1 MHGKMV
7 QKHPANDRAS
17 GKAWLGG
24 LEWPGWAVVA
34 AARAPGVPQPEQ
46 AGWGKFPP
54 QTRHAVVGATRA
66 AALARSR
73 RAASRRAASSRRARS
88 AAASLAR
95 AASRRAA
102 SSRAASADGLAE
114 AGAPVCGVDTHRR
127 IRDTAT
133 RASDS
138 PSSYRMSYQ
147 EPP

>member
-54 QTRHAVVGATRA
+54 QTRHAGRGGGAAFDPDITAGCSAGHGTAPKFLADACAEGQRA
-66 AALARSR
+66 ARDLQ
-73 RAASRRAASSRRARS
+73 S
-88 AAASLAR
+88 A
-95 AASRRAA
+95 
-102 SSRAASADGLAE
+102 
-114 AGAPVCGVDTHRR
+114 
-127 IRDTAT
+127 
-133 RASDS
+133 
-138 PSSYRMSYQ
+138 
-147 EPP
+147 